1 MTQDQNRRPGA
12 GALDEAVDGKRLY
25 ATIREGWERDPAA
38 GARRLLIVRTCAN
51 TSPDLVDRLESADA
65 LSRMQFELRY
75 TKYLHLIGHCVE
87 LGAEA
92 HDVLDVVLNEIGIAQ
107 LNEDPYHVLLREVAK
122 KVLIK
127 AVVSNQPQL
136 VEKLM
141 LAGAQLDLPDS
152 SRSAVSE
159 REPNAVDAA
168 LSLEDNTCLR
178 MIIGNVSQTR
188 VAVTLSGLFLSRFFV
203 TTRTEK

>member
-1 MTQDQNRRPGA
+1 MST
-12 GALDEAVDGKRLY
+12 
-25 ATIREGWERDPAA
+25 GWRAPA
-38 GARRLLIVRTCAN
+38 
-51 TSPDLVDRLESADA
+51 PFLVCS
-65 LSRMQFELRY
+65 SSCGIC
-75 TKYLHLIGHCVE
+75 YLHLIGHCVE

-136 VEKLM
+136 VKLM

-168 LSLEDNTCLR
+168 LSLR
-178 MIIGNVSQTR
+178 
-188 VAVTLSGLFLSRFFV
+188 
-203 TTRTEK
+203 TTRACA